1 MRDRQNENT
10 EKCLPCVVNQAIKV
24 ADIVGL
30 QEKEGLLKKVF
41 AYLSEV
47 DYQSTTNSELTGEIF
62 SLLKK
67 ETGNMDPYRETR
79 QKYNTMFLE
88 QLEAFEQEIDS
99 DENSFLLAIK
109 YAIMGNIIDFNPIH
123 NFLLQDMQNSFL
135 NLKEEQ
141 LAIDDSST
149 LIKEIKQAKSILYL
163 GDNCGEICLDKI
175 LIKKIKVLN
184 PSCHIFFGTRGEAVI
199 NDSIEEDAYFV
210 GIDSYATIISNGDD
224 SQGTVLKRTSKEFRE
239 IYDNAD
245 IIIAKGQG
253 NYESLSM
260 EKGNVYFLLMTKCAV
275 IAQDIGVPEMK
286 MICMKR
292 SL

>member
-1 MRDRQNENT
+1 MKIQ

-47 DYQSTTNSELTGEIF
+47 DYQSSTNSELTGEIF

-149 LIKEIKQAKSILYL
+149 LIKEIKQAKSMLYL
-163 GDNCGEICLDKI
+163 GDNCGEICLDRI

-199 NDSIEEDAYFV
+199 NDSIEEDAYLV

-286 MICMKR
+286 MICKKG

>member
-1 MRDRQNENT
+1 MKIQ

-47 DYQSTTNSELTGEIF
+47 DYQSSTNSELTGEIF

-149 LIKEIKQAKSILYL
+149 LIKEIKQAKSMLYL
-163 GDNCGEICLDKI
+163 GDNCGEICLDRI

-199 NDSIEEDAYFV
+199 NDSIEEDAYLV

>member
-1 MRDRQNENT
+1 MKIQ

-99 DENSFLLAIK
+99 DENLFLMAIK

-184 PSCHIFFGTRGEAVI
+184 PSCHIFLEP
-199 NDSIEEDAYFV
+199 EE
-210 GIDSYATIISNGDD
+210 
-224 SQGTVLKRTSKEFRE
+224 KR
-239 IYDNAD
+239 
-245 IIIAKGQG
+245 
-253 NYESLSM
+253 
-260 EKGNVYFLLMTKCAV
+260 
-275 IAQDIGVPEMK
+275 
-286 MICMKR
+286 
-292 SL
+292 